1 MGRYKTFQK
10 EQVRILCEIV
20 TSYKLKKKN
29 DYRLSLI
36 ISFESCVLR
45 KQDNKI

>member
-20 TSYKLKKKN
+20 TSYKLKKN